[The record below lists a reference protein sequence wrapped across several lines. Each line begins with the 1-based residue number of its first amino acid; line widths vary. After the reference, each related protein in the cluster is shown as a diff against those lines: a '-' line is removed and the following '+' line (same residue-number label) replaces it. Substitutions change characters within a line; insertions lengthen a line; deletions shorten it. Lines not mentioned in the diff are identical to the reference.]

1 MTDFQI
7 IEKFWAMDCLDLGLV
22 STVASISCATC
33 DTNGP
38 DSFKSLH
45 FVVITDR
52 FVGWPNFIQ
61 RIAGCISVT
70 ADHIA
75 EDQIGSK
82 EQISGSTMFK
92 RQEFFFLP
100 ILVFDNNA
108 DNLRNL

>member
-52 FVGWPNFIQ
+52 FVG
-61 RIAGCISVT
+61 
-70 ADHIA
+70 
-75 EDQIGSK
+75 
-82 EQISGSTMFK
+82 
-92 RQEFFFLP
+92 
-100 ILVFDNNA
+100 
-108 DNLRNL
+108 